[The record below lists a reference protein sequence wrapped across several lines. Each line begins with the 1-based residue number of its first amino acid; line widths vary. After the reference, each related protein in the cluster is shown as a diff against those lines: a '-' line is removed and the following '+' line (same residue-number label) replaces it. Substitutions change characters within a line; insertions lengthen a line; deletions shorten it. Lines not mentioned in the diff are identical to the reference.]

1 VSKGIHKVQV
11 GDLVRSIKYSYSS
24 YELFMVVEINDPKK
38 LPHGR
43 KTFRGDPLKIHE
55 LTLKLW
61 EVTEPT
67 GHTHYAPANL
77 YEVV

>member
-1 VSKGIHKVQV
+1 MSKGIHKVQV
-11 GDLVRSIKYSYSS
+11 GDLV
-24 YELFMVVEINDPKK
+24 
-38 LPHGR
+38 
-43 KTFRGDPLKIHE
+43 RGDPLKIHE